1 MRNKFIFFPL
11 KLRFVKPLREALQT
25 SSLFKVDFDVGLE
38 TECEKRVCLRREDT
52 QAAEERLVS
61 AV

>member
-1 MRNKFIFFPL
+1 MRNGFIFFPL

-38 TECEKRVCLRREDT
+38 TECEKRVCPRREDT
-52 QAAEERLVS
+52 KVTEERLVS
-61 AV
+61 VA

>member
-1 MRNKFIFFPL
+1 MRKEFIFFPL
-11 KLRFVKPLREALQT
+11 KLRFVSLREALQT

-38 TECEKRVCLRREDT
+38 TGCEKRVCLRREDT